1 MTTILAVD
9 PGASGGIAWLSPD
22 NAMAWKMPDTPRDL
36 WDLLYDLAGKS
47 DRAVIERVQA
57 TPGGGN
63 KDDDGKNT
71 RKMGAKSAF
80 AFGRSFG
87 ELRMVLTACSALRG
101 VPYEEVAP
109 GVWQRP
115 FSLPTTKA
123 AGTQTAKKNAHKA
136 RAQELF
142 PSLRIT
148 HATADAL
155 LIGEWLRR
163 RCASEV
169 AA

>member
-1 MTTILAVD
+1 MAILAID
-9 PGASGGIAWLSPD
+9 PGAKGGIAWVSDD

-36 WDLLYDLAGKS
+36 WDLVYDLARKS
-47 DRAVIERVQA
+47 DRAVIERVHA

-63 KDDDGKNT
+63 KDDDGNKT

-87 ELRMVLTACSALRG
+87 ELRMILTACSALLEL
-101 VPYEEVAP
+101 PYTDVSP

-115 FSLPTTKA
+115 FSLPTVKA

-142 PSLRIT
+142 PALRIT
-148 HATADAL
+148 HATADCL
-155 LIGEWLRR
+155 LIAEWLRR